1 MYQIQQQKHIY
12 EETSQKA
19 QYGCWN
25 SMINWYKRDYFEGQ
39 QLKLLQAV
47 DYFKCDWRL
56 SQLFTRCCYLTDF
69 ATCRHL
75 PPVWRSFVLL
85 LLDRKKIRIS
95 LVWELQS
102 KPIMGPGSD
111 AKILLPDIL
120 HDLCCTVSSTCRRTK
135 ITLFNHRR
143 LYHSW
148 WFSRWWGVESN
159 SMEASRSYNLYNRL
173 LQLVTCRA
181 NDNQD
186 DESDKWWW

>member
-1 MYQIQQQKHIY
+1 M
-12 EETSQKA
+12 
-19 QYGCWN
+19 
-25 SMINWYKRDYFEGQ
+25 
-39 QLKLLQAV
+39 LKLNDQLIQKRLLWGTTIKAFTSCWLLQM
-47 DYFKCDWRL
+47 W
-56 SQLFTRCCYLTDF
+56 LT
-69 ATCRHL
+69 TIT
-75 PPVWRSFVLL
+75 VVYKVLL
-85 LLDRKKIRIS
+85 FDSFCHLSTFTSSLNELLMDRRKIHIS
-95 LVWELQS
+95 LVWKLAGNY
-102 KPIMGPGSD
+102 KTIMGPGSD

-120 HDLCCTVSSTCRRTK
+120 HDLCRTVSSTCRRPK

>member
-1 MYQIQQQKHIY
+1 
-12 EETSQKA
+12 
-19 QYGCWN
+19 
-25 SMINWYKRDYFEGQ
+25 MINWYKRDYFEGQ

-47 DYFKCDWRL
+47 DYIDDYNSCSQGVAIWQLLPLVDIYLQFEGAL
-56 SQLFTRCCYLTDF
+56 SFFY
-69 ATCRHL
+69 
-75 PPVWRSFVLL
+75 W
-85 LLDRKKIRIS
+85 KKIHRS
-95 LVWELQS
+95 LVWKLAANYKANQS
-102 KPIMGPGSD
+102 WDLGPMQ
-111 AKILLPDIL
+111 KFCYHMYIL
-120 HDLCCTVSSTCRRTK
+120 HDLCHSVSSTCRRTK

>member
-1 MYQIQQQKHIY
+1 M
-12 EETSQKA
+12 
-19 QYGCWN
+19 
-25 SMINWYKRDYFEGQ
+25 
-39 QLKLLQAV
+39 LKLNDQLIQKRLLWRTTIKAFTSCWLLQM
-47 DYFKCDWRL
+47 W
-56 SQLFTRCCYLTDF
+56 LT
-69 ATCRHL
+69 TIT
-75 PPVWRSFVLL
+75 VVYKVLL
-85 LLDRKKIRIS
+85 FDSFCHLSTFTSS
-95 LVWELQS
+95 LKELCPSFIGQEKDSHRSCLKTGCELQS

-111 AKILLPDIL
+111 AKILLPYIL
-120 HDLCCTVSSTCRRTK
+120 HDLCHTVSNTCRRTK
-135 ITLFNHRR
+135 ILLFNHRR

>member
-1 MYQIQQQKHIY
+1 MWLTTITVVYKVLLFDSFCHLSTF
-12 EETSQKA
+12 TS
-19 QYGCWN
+19 
-25 SMINWYKRDYFEGQ
+25 
-39 QLKLLQAV
+39 
-47 DYFKCDWRL
+47 
-56 SQLFTRCCYLTDF
+56 
-69 ATCRHL
+69 
-75 PPVWRSFVLL
+75 VWRSFVLL
-85 LLDRKKIRIS
+85 LLEKDSQKSCLKTGC
-95 LVWELQS
+95 ELQS

-120 HDLCCTVSSTCRRTK
+120 HDLCHSVSSTCRRTK
-135 ITLFNHRR
+135 ILLFNHRR

-173 LQLVTCRA
+173 LQLVPRQA